1 MRLKQ
6 TQRIIQTQ
14 QYRMVL
20 RNFFVMV
27 SSVIV
32 LTSLALVMLITVG
45 NNTRSFAAQTKILVD
60 NKSKY

>member
-6 TQRIIQTQ
+6 TQRGRQTQ
-14 QYRMVL
+14 QYSMVL

-32 LTSLALVMLITVG
+32 LTSLALVMLITAS
-45 NNTRSFAAQTKILVD
+45 NNTRSLAAQTKILVD
-60 NKSKY
+60 NKSE

>member
-1 MRLKQ
+1 MRLKH
-6 TQRIIQTQ
+6 TQRFRQTQ

-32 LTSLALVMLITVG
+32 LTSLALVMLITAG

>member
-1 MRLKQ
+1 MRFKQ
-6 TQRIIQTQ
+6 TQRVRQTQ

-32 LTSLALVMLITVG
+32 LTSLALVMLITAG
-45 NNTRSFAAQTKILVD
+45 NNTRSLAAQTKILVD
-60 NKSKY
+60 NKSK

>member
-6 TQRIIQTQ
+6 TQRIRQTQ

-32 LTSLALVMLITVG
+32 LTSLALVMLITAG
-45 NNTRSFAAQTKILVD
+45 NNTRSLAAQTKILVD